1 MESSN
6 LDTTEE
12 IVIVGSRHGVL
23 ADIVKPL
30 FEKGEPIKKKD
41 IKKILGGDEVL
52 IYPESNEYDKYA
64 VGVFTRSHRPLG
76 HVWSS
81 QSPAVSEW
89 MAKHKRGYIR
99 GRIEE
104 VITKNGLM
112 MARVDTP
119 MLLQRTSRSS
129 RWDDCDWANDLPEVV
144 TNNVNRSLKVC
155 IELLKDELRKAT
167 EWNEDLQF
175 RIDNLIEYLQLDLSA
190 HCNDE
195 GNVLFGMMNHSEI
208 EEVRAQCYDVASAFV
223 NRGSKSH
230 MEWWI
235 KEWLPQFLKDASKGN
250 LMKIFEDDDYN
261 LERVEETLRLAPER
275 LFYLYK
281 YERERFASALYYS
294 DFPESLYFRFLTLL
308 AVWEAM
314 RGINLNDNLNDNEEQ
329 CLMED
334 GRCQTEDGSCQGERV
349 IDSNVLKKAAVKV
362 KPFMWAASSYA
373 VLFCVCRDKYG
384 IPDNMSQ
391 FERDFS
397 NTKTGYCCKEG
408 VVSSTFRTNSYM
420 KLHIDRWE
428 QNGAKERTLIL
439 KDRFIEEVNKL
450 IQE

>member
-12 IVIVGSRHGVL
+12 IVIVGSRHGAL

-30 FEKGEPIKKKD
+30 FEKGDPIKRKD
-41 IKKILGGDEVL
+41 IKTILGGDEVL
-52 IYPESNEYDKYA
+52 IYPERNRYDKYA
-64 VGVFTRSHRPLG
+64 VGVYTKTQRMIG

-81 QSPAVSEW
+81 QSPDIAEW
-89 MAKHKRGYIR
+89 MKENKRDFVRGYIHE
-99 GRIEE
+99 ISSED
-104 VITKNGLM
+104 GLM
-112 MARVDTP
+112 VAVVDTP
-119 MLLQRTSRSS
+119 LPLGKLSRNSK
-129 RWDDCDWANDLPEVV
+129 WDGYEWADDLPEEII
-144 TNNVNRSLKVC
+144 NNGNRKLMVS
-155 IELLKDELRKAT
+155 IELLKEELRKAT
-167 EWNEDLQF
+167 EWNDNLQF
-175 RIDNLIEYLQLDLSA
+175 RIDCLLNNLSKDLSPR
-190 HCNDE
+190 CNDE
-195 GNVLFGMMNHSEI
+195 GQVIYKLMKTSEI
-208 EEVRAQCYDVASAFV
+208 KEVRSKRYKVASAFV
-223 NRGSKSH
+223 KRGTEKN
-230 MEWWI
+230 MEWWVN
-235 KEWLPQFLKDASKGN
+235 EWLPQFLKESANAD
-250 LMKIFEDDDYN
+250 LMGMFEADTYD
-261 LERVEETLRLAPER
+261 LKRVEEILDHAPEK
-275 LFYLYK
+275 LFQLYK
-281 YERERFASALYYS
+281 VNKARFAKQLYYAALS
-294 DFPESLYFRFLTLL
+294 DPLYNRFLTLL

-314 RGINLNDNLNDNEEQ
+314 RGNGE
-329 CLMED
+329 CLMDD